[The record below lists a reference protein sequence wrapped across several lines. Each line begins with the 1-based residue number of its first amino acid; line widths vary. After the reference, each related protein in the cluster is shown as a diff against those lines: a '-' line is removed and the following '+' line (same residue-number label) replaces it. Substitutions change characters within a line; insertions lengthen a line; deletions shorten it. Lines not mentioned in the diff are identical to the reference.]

1 MGKDFENQSAAKEK
15 QRSPIETGLLD
26 FFKNNDF
33 ASAIESGRRAQELNP
48 DDQVAKNLIE
58 ASQKILDKKQA
69 DFLGKITSA
78 VAEEVREAIKSK
90 GQNSPAEF
98 LAKKGANQYL
108 HSDILGA
115 INSWNAI
122 LKLEPGNQRIQDCVD
137 LAQGL
142 LDMKKD
148 LFLQMNSPV
157 AKETP
162 GALSAL
168 SEEIESKKSDP
179 IKGIIEKSEVEE

>member
-1 MGKDFENQSAAKEK
+1 MGKDFENPSAAKEK
-15 QRSPIETGLLD
+15 QLSPIEIGLRD
-26 FFKNNDF
+26 FFKNNNF
-33 ASAIESGRRAQELNP
+33 TGAIEWGRRALESNP

-78 VAEEVREAIKSK
+78 VAEEVREAIEAK

-98 LAKKGANQYL
+98 AAKRGMNQYFRN
-108 HSDILGA
+108 DFLGA
-115 INSWNAI
+115 IASWGAI
-122 LKLEPGNQRIQDCVD
+122 LKLEPGNQRIQNCIT
-137 LAQGL
+137 LAQDL

-148 LFLQMNSPV
+148 LFLQLNSPV

-162 GALSAL
+162 DALQAL
-168 SEEIESKKSDP
+168 FEQIEL
-179 IKGIIEKSEVEE
+179 KGKE